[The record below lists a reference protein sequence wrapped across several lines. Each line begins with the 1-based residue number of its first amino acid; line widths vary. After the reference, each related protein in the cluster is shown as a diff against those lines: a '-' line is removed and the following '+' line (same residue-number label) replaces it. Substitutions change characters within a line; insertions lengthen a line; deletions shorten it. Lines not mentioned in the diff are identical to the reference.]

1 MSNKINLSGF
11 VFSTDPD
18 YKPAEEEK
26 KSSAVSPQKQALR
39 IWLER
44 GREEDSTVIKGFEG
58 SDEALSELARVIK
71 NKCAAGGSAK
81 DGIIIVQGDHR
92 DKVLKLLT
100 DAGYT
105 NVEKAGDRYE
115 DTYNIYTRHL
125 HRAALVRTR
134 PSGYRACS

>member
-1 MSNKINLSGF
+1 QSQGGPGPLKNRFMSNKINLSGF

-26 KSSAVSPQKQALR
+26 KTSAVPLQKQALR

-44 GREEDSTVIKGFEG
+44 GRGGKESTVIKGFEG

-105 NVEKAGDRYE
+105 NVKKAG
-115 DTYNIYTRHL
+115 
-125 HRAALVRTR
+125 
-134 PSGYRACS
+134 G

>member
-1 MSNKINLSGF
+1 M
-11 VFSTDPD
+11 FSTDPD
-18 YKPAEEEK
+18 YKPAQEEK
-26 KSSAVSPQKQALR
+26 QTDMIPPGKQVLR
-39 IWLER
+39 VWLER
-44 GREEDSTVIKGFEG
+44 GRGGKESTVIKGFEG

-105 NVEKAGDRYE
+105 NVKKAG
-115 DTYNIYTRHL
+115 
-125 HRAALVRTR
+125 
-134 PSGYRACS
+134 G